1 MPEYGEPERIEPQGP
16 NDYLEVMSKSV
27 FQSGISWRVVEAKW
41 PTIREAF
48 HDFDARRVAGLSES
62 EIDAL
67 ASDTRVIRN
76 RRKIEGI
83 VSNAARILELDAQ
96 HGGFRNYLR
105 GNGDYEALVKALRKD
120 FKFLGDMGC
129 YHFLW
134 GVGEEVPPYEE
145 WSQRPETPVEAGS
158 DGEVARRASN
168 PVPGRGTRRRS
179 PPSRSL
185 RSASTGRWAERPV
198 STRSAGRSRSSPERS
213 TRCSWRRTRR
223 RQS

>member
-1 MPEYGEPERIEPQGP
+1 
-16 NDYLEVMSKSV
+16 MSKSV

-48 HDFDARRVAGLSES
+48 HNFDARKVAALSES
-62 EIDAL
+62 GIDAL

-76 RRKIEGI
+76 RRKIEGV

-105 GNGDYEALVKALRKD
+105 SHGDYESTVKALRKE

-134 GVGEEVPPYEE
+134 VVGEEVPPYEE
-145 WSQRPETPVEAGS
+145 WSQRPETQS
-158 DGEVARRASN
+158 RR
-168 PVPGRGTRRRS
+168 G
-179 PPSRSL
+179 
-185 RSASTGRWAERPV
+185 
-198 STRSAGRSRSSPERS
+198 
-213 TRCSWRRTRR
+213 RTR
-223 RQS
+223 